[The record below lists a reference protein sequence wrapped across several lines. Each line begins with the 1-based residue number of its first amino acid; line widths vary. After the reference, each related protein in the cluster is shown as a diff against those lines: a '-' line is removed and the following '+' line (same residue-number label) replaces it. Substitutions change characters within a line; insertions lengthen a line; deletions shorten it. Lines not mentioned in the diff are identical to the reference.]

1 MIFIYLSYINIILNT
16 KNIIREDSE
25 QLLLELA

>member
-16 KNIIREDSE
+16 NNIIGEHSE
-25 QLLLELA
+25 QLLLELT